1 MNLIEQSLLLGTLWH
16 WLTALCAAVSKT
28 RAWAAFDRLCRWFGR
43 ETRESV
49 LVTWFCTPRGRTWAD
64 EASPGALRR
73 RAAALY
79 RRLKLDRLLDGSI
92 FLQCFVWCALPAVLA
107 PFLPT
112 IVLLA
117 LALVGIGS
125 TVLNLLQS
133 ERRLQPSRINF
144 LILAY
149 AALYLFGTLHSVS
162 RGTSLTVGAISI
174 AFMLF
179 AAALYH
185 AVETRAQLDALV
197 FALVTAG
204 TLVSAYGLVQY
215 VFKLGYQS
223 QAWVDSGMFGSTFR
237 VTSTLENPNMLG
249 EYLVLILP
257 LAVAQL
263 FARKET
269 ACKVYYL
276 ACCGVMGVCMLLTFS
291 RGAWLGLL
299 FAAAVFVLL
308 ALPRLLWLAPL
319 ALVGLYFVLPDSVI
333 ARFTSIGN
341 LGDSSTSYRLYIL
354 LGTLAMLQDGHWLL
368 GIGPGEGAF
377 DAVYPIYS
385 YNAVVAPHSH
395 NLFLQIVCDAGI
407 AALLVFVWLLLRHVR
422 SLCRALYRETD
433 AASRYLQAGFTAGLL
448 GFLVQGMTDYSFYN
462 YHVMLMFWAYLAVG
476 ALCARRGSLREG
488 GLLS

>member
-1 MNLIEQSLLLGTLWH
+1 MIEQSLFLGTLWH
-16 WLTALCAAVSKT
+16 WMTCLTAAVSKT
-28 RAWAAFDRLCRWFGR
+28 RFWAVFDRLCRWFGR
-43 ETRESV
+43 ETRESM
-49 LVTWFCTPRGRTWAD
+49 LVTWFCMPHGRGWRD
-64 EASPGALRR
+64 ETSPGVLRC
-73 RAAALY
+73 RASALY
-79 RRLKLDRLLDGSI
+79 RRFSLDRLMEGSV
-92 FLQCFVWCALPAVLA
+92 FLQCFVWCLLPTVLA
-107 PFLPT
+107 PLLPT

-117 LALVGIGS
+117 LVLVGVGA
-125 TVLNLLQS
+125 TLLNLLQS
-133 ERRLQPSRINF
+133 NRRLQPSRINF
-144 LILAY
+144 LVFAY

-162 RGTSLTVGAISI
+162 RSTSLTVGAISI

-179 AAALYH
+179 SAALYH
-185 AVETRAQLDALV
+185 AVETRAQLDLLV
-197 FALVTAG
+197 AAMVTVGAG
-204 TLVSAYGLVQY
+204 VSAYGIVQY

-223 QAWVDSGMFGSTFR
+223 KAWVDSGMFGSTFR

-249 EYLVLILP
+249 EYLVLVLP

-263 FARKET
+263 FARKGT
-269 ACKVYYL
+269 LQKVYYL

-341 LGDSSTSYRLYIL
+341 LGDSSTSYRMYIL
-354 LGTLAMLQDGHWLL
+354 LGTIAMLADGHWLF

-377 DAVYPIYS
+377 DAVYPLYS

-407 AALLVFVWLLLRHVR
+407 AALVVFVWLLLRHVR

-476 ALCARRGSLREG
+476 ALCARRGSLGEG

>member
-1 MNLIEQSLLLGTLWH
+1 MIENSLFLGTLWH
-16 WLTALCAAVSKT
+16 WMTTLAAAVSRT
-28 RAWAAFDRLCRWFGR
+28 RFWAGFDRVCRWFGTQ
-43 ETRESV
+43 TRESV
-49 LVTWFCTPRGRTWAD
+49 LVTWFCTPRSWRD
-64 EASPGALRR
+64 EPAPQGALRR
-73 RAAALY
+73 PAAALY
-79 RRLKLDRLLDGSI
+79 RRLKLDHLMEGSV
-92 FLQCFVWCALPAVLA
+92 FLQCFFWCALPAVLA
-107 PFLPT
+107 PLLPT

-117 LALVGIGS
+117 LVLVGFGS
-125 TVLNLLQS
+125 TALSLLQS

-144 LILAY
+144 LVFAY
-149 AALYLFGTLHSVS
+149 AALYLVGTLHSVD
-162 RGTSLTVGAISI
+162 RAASLTVGAISI
-174 AFMLF
+174 AFILY

-185 AVETRAQLDALV
+185 AVHTRAQLDALV
-197 FALVTAG
+197 AALVAVG
-204 TLVSAYGLVQY
+204 TGVSAYGIVQY

-223 QAWVDSGMFGSTFR
+223 KAWVDSGMFGSTFR
-237 VTSTLENPNMLG
+237 VTATLENPNMLG

-257 LAVAQL
+257 LAVAEL
-263 FARKET
+263 FACRGT
-269 ACKVYYL
+269 LRRCWYL
-276 ACCGVMGVCMLLTFS
+276 VCCGVMGACMLLTFS

-319 ALVGLYFVLPDSVI
+319 ALAGLYFVLPASVI

-354 LGTLAMLQDGHWLL
+354 LGTIAMLADGHWML

-377 DAVYPIYS
+377 DAVYPLYS

-395 NLFLQIVCDAGI
+395 NLFLQILCDAGI
-407 AALLVFVWLLLRHVR
+407 AALVVFVWLLLRHVR
-422 SLCRALYRETD
+422 SLCRAMYRESD

-448 GFLVQGMTDYSFYN
+448 GFLLQGMTDYSFYN
-462 YHVMLMFWAYLAVG
+462 YHVMLVFWAYLAVG